1 MVFINDLKPRQDIH
15 ILNPFKIINSH
26 NNDFHIVIYY
36 IQPNKCKIILR
47 KLNNIH
53 GWINNLEIKIFDK
66 QNPENYEYLNIGS
79 CNKNYKILNYYLK
92 YIKLYKKQ
100 PKKLKIPKIIVQTH
114 KSNSITN
121 VLALNSIYSFQ
132 ELNPDYEYQF
142 FNNVQCREFIKKHFN
157 DDYVFYYDILYPGAF
172 KALTKNDEL
181 ILCQDY
187 HKTGLYNA
195 VMMSAPKNILFLDV
209 LHKIKYK
216 IQNFSSIYNTLS
228 KKEYNKLESILSL
241 TGPNLLYEMFHTH
254 KLNNKKHVL
263 MKHDILGNYK
273 NYKNLVVRFRDKL
286 FLYKNYP
293 QFEISSIHYSTLW
306 KNNTLFY
313 THPVKINNCNLYI
326 EPNNNHMLV
335 YQLKIYFIHSKIL
348 IIDRHNVTFN
358 FICIEP
364 NSNVHSYKNLKH
376 KSSTNYY

>member
-142 FNNVQCREFIKKHFN
+142 FNNVQCREFIKRHFN

-172 KALTKNDEL
+172 KADYFRYCFLYINGGFYFDCKNILLTQLDDVLTKNDEL

-216 IQNFSSIYNTLS
+216 IQNF
-228 KKEYNKLESILSL
+228 
-241 TGPNLLYEMFHTH
+241 
-254 KLNNKKHVL
+254 
-263 MKHDILGNYK
+263 
-273 NYKNLVVRFRDKL
+273 
-286 FLYKNYP
+286 
-293 QFEISSIHYSTLW
+293 
-306 KNNTLFY
+306 
-313 THPVKINNCNLYI
+313 
-326 EPNNNHMLV
+326 
-335 YQLKIYFIHSKIL
+335 
-348 IIDRHNVTFN
+348 
-358 FICIEP
+358 
-364 NSNVHSYKNLKH
+364 
-376 KSSTNYY
+376 